1 MQHSQIY
8 LASVDVTG
16 GITSM
21 WNTFT
26 TWVPRFVGFL
36 AILVIG
42 WFIAKLIGKAVEA
55 VLRRVHFER
64 VMERSGTSRML
75 ENSKYDGSS
84 LCGAIAKYVVLLIV
98 LQLAFGVFGS
108 NPINDVIHSIIAWIP
123 RGLVALAIVVVTA
136 LIARVV
142 RDLVSSALSSLSY
155 GRTLGNLAA
164 LCIMFLGVVAALGQA
179 EIATSITGP
188 LLVAVLATVAGVVI
202 VGVGGGMVRP
212 MQDRWERMLGHAERE
227 AGNVM
232 AAAQAS
238 GSMGSGSMR
247 GGSGSMGEG
256 ASMAPGASSSRA
268 ASSGEAY
275 SAGHSDAAAAA
286 EEAARRARQN
296 PPAGSGGGMGG
307 DDRGGV

>member
-1 MQHSQIY
+1 MHQSSQTY
-8 LASVDVTG
+8 LASVDISG
-16 GITSM
+16 GISSM

-42 WFIAKLIGKAVEA
+42 WIVAKVVGKAVEA
-55 VLRRVHFER
+55 LLRRVHFER
-64 VMERSGTSRML
+64 VMERAGMSRML

-108 NPINDVIHSIIAWIP
+108 NPINNVIHSIIAWIP
-123 RGLVALAIVVVTA
+123 RGLVALAIVVVAA

-155 GRTLGNLAA
+155 GRTLGSIAG

-179 EIATSITGP
+179 GIATTITGP
-188 LLVAVLATVAGVVI
+188 VLVAVLATVAGVII

-212 MQDRWERMLGHAERE
+212 MQDRWERMLGTAERE
-227 AGNVM
+227 AGNM
-232 AAAQAS
+232 MTAAQSS
-238 GSMGSGSMR
+238 GAMGSG
-247 GGSGSMGEG
+247 GSMP
-256 ASMAPGASSSRA
+256 MPGASSSRA

-296 PPAGSGGGMGG
+296 PPAGSGGGMSG
-307 DDRGGV
+307 DDRGDV

>member
-1 MQHSQIY
+1 MHHPSQIY
-8 LASVDVTG
+8 LASVDITG

-21 WNTFT
+21 WSTFT

-42 WFIAKLIGKAVEA
+42 WIIAKVVGKAVEA

-64 VMERSGTSRML
+64 VMERAGLSRML

-108 NPINDVIHSIIAWIP
+108 NPINNVIHSIIAWIP
-123 RGLVALAIVVVTA
+123 RGLVALAIVVVAA

-142 RDLVSSALSSLSY
+142 RDLVSSALSSLPY
-155 GRTLGNLAA
+155 GRVLGNIAA
-164 LCIMFLGVVAALGQA
+164 VCIMFLGVVAALGQA
-179 EIATSITGP
+179 EIATTITGP
-188 LLVAVLATVAGVVI
+188 VLVAVLATAAGVII

-212 MQDRWERMLGHAERE
+212 MQERWERMLGTAERE
-227 AGNVM
+227 VGNM
-232 AAAQAS
+232 RTATA
-238 GSMGSGSMR
+238 GSMGSR
-247 GGSGSMGEG
+247 GAVG
-256 ASMAPGASSSRA
+256 AGDAMPVPGASWSPA
-268 ASSGEAY
+268 PGSGEAY
-275 SAGHSDAAAAA
+275 TAGRSDAAAAA
-286 EEAARRARQN
+286 AEAARRARQN
-296 PPAGSGGGMGG
+296 PPTGSGGGMGG